1 MQSYNPPVSLSLW
14 HPNASDDP
22 TLAIMTRTT
31 NAMYLQII
39 TILLT
44 AGWAHVQC
52 LHHPVLVQRQLFLM
66 ADISGPGVSQ
76 QVPEAARGD
85 FYGVAVVDVVSFQG
99 RRGLK

>member
-1 MQSYNPPVSLSLW
+1 
-14 HPNASDDP
+14 
-22 TLAIMTRTT
+22 MTRTT

-85 FYGVAVVDVVSFQG
+85 FMEWLWSTLSLF
-99 RRGLK
+99 RGGGGLSKS